1 MGRAYFK
8 LTQIISILSKDKVKN
23 TLSSK
28 KFHYILIILLGL
40 ILYANTFNNAM
51 FWDDNDFILNNS
63 YIKSWLYLPKY
74 FSQNVIA
81 GTGLVSDYWR
91 PLLMLVFSLEW
102 SLWADW
108 NGGYHIVNTIFHIT
122 CGLLTYNLVVRLFKN
137 RWVALVTSCVFILHP
152 LQTEAVSYANSLGDS
167 LSTFFLLLSYIFFDK
182 FLTTKNRD
190 YKIIIKSSL
199 FFTAALMSK
208 ETAVVG
214 APIILTIY
222 LLKNPI
228 LKIRFFDFKNLL
240 KNTWVSIF
248 IVSVYF
254 ILRASKL
261 NFRNSF
267 NLYNEQNEFTSNI
280 FLRVITFFKI
290 FYNYLS
296 LIFIPINLHMERT
309 VQKIE
314 GFLDYQLILGV
325 LLFSL
330 ILFTGIRA
338 YLKKQK
344 IIWFGATWFLIALIP
359 VSNIIVPIN
368 GLIYEHWMYSPMIGF
383 SLFLAGL
390 VKLNWN
396 KYLHKKQ
403 TKILFIT
410 SLVLYL
416 SLLSIKTMQRNNDWE
431 DPIYFYQQTLS
442 YSPNNYKILN
452 NLGMEYAEKL
462 DHDNGI
468 KYYNKA
474 IYVDPTNPVAYHNLG
489 NSYYEQKNYTR
500 AEGLYI
506 KALDLDPKF
515 VFSKN
520 ALIKTYATQDS
531 WEKLY
536 GVFLGHEAESLEDF
550 IKLYQ
555 LATQL
560 QNYGVAQDFINK
572 AVDLAPNN
580 LNLIKLQKQ
589 TKVLSSP

>member
-1 MGRAYFK
+1 
-8 LTQIISILSKDKVKN
+8 
-23 TLSSK
+23 
-28 KFHYILIILLGL
+28 
-40 ILYANTFNNAM
+40 
-51 FWDDNDFILNNS
+51 
-63 YIKSWLYLPKY
+63 
-74 FSQNVIA
+74 
-81 GTGLVSDYWR
+81 
-91 PLLMLVFSLEW
+91 
-102 SLWADW
+102 
-108 NGGYHIVNTIFHIT
+108 
-122 CGLLTYNLVVRLFKN
+122 
-137 RWVALVTSCVFILHP
+137 
-152 LQTEAVSYANSLGDS
+152 
-167 LSTFFLLLSYIFFDK
+167 
-182 FLTTKNRD
+182 
-190 YKIIIKSSL
+190 
-199 FFTAALMSK
+199 
-208 ETAVVG
+208 
-214 APIILTIY
+214 
-222 LLKNPI
+222 
-228 LKIRFFDFKNLL
+228 
-240 KNTWVSIF
+240 
-248 IVSVYF
+248 
-254 ILRASKL
+254 
-261 NFRNSF
+261 
-267 NLYNEQNEFTSNI
+267 
-280 FLRVITFFKI
+280 
-290 FYNYLS
+290 
-296 LIFIPINLHMERT
+296 
-309 VQKIE
+309 
-314 GFLDYQLILGV
+314 
-325 LLFSL
+325 
-330 ILFTGIRA
+330 
-338 YLKKQK
+338 
-344 IIWFGATWFLIALIP
+344 
-359 VSNIIVPIN
+359 
-368 GLIYEHWMYSPMIGF
+368 MYSPMIGF

>member
-344 IIWFGATWFLIALIP
+344 NYMVWGYL
-359 VSNIIVPIN
+359 VSDSIN
-368 GLIYEHWMYSPMIGF
+368 
-383 SLFLAGL
+383 
-390 VKLNWN
+390 
-396 KYLHKKQ
+396 
-403 TKILFIT
+403 T
-410 SLVLYL
+410 S
-416 SLLSIKTMQRNNDWE
+416 
-431 DPIYFYQQTLS
+431 F
-442 YSPNNYKILN
+442 
-452 NLGMEYAEKL
+452 
-462 DHDNGI
+462 
-468 KYYNKA
+468 KYYCSN
-474 IYVDPTNPVAYHNLG
+474 
-489 NSYYEQKNYTR
+489 
-500 AEGLYI
+500 
-506 KALDLDPKF
+506 
-515 VFSKN
+515 
-520 ALIKTYATQDS
+520 
-531 WEKLY
+531 
-536 GVFLGHEAESLEDF
+536 
-550 IKLYQ
+550 
-555 LATQL
+555 
-560 QNYGVAQDFINK
+560 
-572 AVDLAPNN
+572 
-580 LNLIKLQKQ
+580 
-589 TKVLSSP
+589 